1 MSISMQSN
9 QPNPTSIEQGVFAS
23 SLSDDQP
30 SQSGASKK
38 SQAAIAVAIVSAV
51 LSIICLG
58 YAASLSG
65 KITEIE
71 NARIEDGLFWGELGS
86 EMGVF
91 KEETEKRLDALE
103 LNLLDST
110 ATDTDT
116 GYPLKYKAYIDAYTD
131 ENGILDMD
139 GLLEDY
145 PEVFADIAS
154 SG

>member
-1 MSISMQSN
+1 MSISMQNN
-9 QPNPTSIEQGVFAS
+9 QPDPTSIEQGVFAS

-38 SQAAIAVAIVSAV
+38 SQVAIAMAIISTI

-58 YAASLSG
+58 YTASL
-65 KITEIE
+65 K
-71 NARIEDGLFWGELGS
+71 NARIEDGLFWGKLS
-86 EMGVF
+86 SDMGVF
-91 KEETEKRLDALE
+91 KEETEKRLDTLE